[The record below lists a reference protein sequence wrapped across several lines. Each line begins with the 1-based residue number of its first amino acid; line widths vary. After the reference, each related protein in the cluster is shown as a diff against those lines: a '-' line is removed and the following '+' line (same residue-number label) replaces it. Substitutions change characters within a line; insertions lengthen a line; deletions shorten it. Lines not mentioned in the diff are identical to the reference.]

1 MGLLLWLFVGLVAG
15 AVARVLVPGSRHL
28 GCAGTLALGL
38 VGSLV
43 GGTLFNVVGGDGLDI
58 ATAGLL
64 GSIVGAFVVLGLVQL
79 LTSGRRR

>member
-1 MGLLLWLFVGLVAG
+1 MLLWLLIGLVAG
-15 AVARVLVPGSRHL
+15 AVARVLVPGSRRL
-28 GCAGTLALGL
+28 GCAGTLVLGL

-43 GGTLFNVVGGDGLDI
+43 GGTLGNLVGGDGADV

-64 GSIVGAFVVLGLVQL
+64 GSIVGAFLVLGVVQL